1 MSFYEFLGILIG
13 LISATIAL
21 TALVRGRV
29 IAARQ
34 LELQAITAALAK
46 RQLEALDRKECAE
59 SKADVT
65 VDLVRVGR
73 TDWRFVVSNRGGVPA
88 TEVNFTIAKTSTD
101 NPLVRSECERRYT
114 CEARCSTQPASRGGI
129 PMEGAMRVMFMS
141 PSRPG
146 ALAGWAALVVV
157 LLLLLASVGTA
168 SAECAWVLWTWN
180 WDGVTESRTIR

>member
-1 MSFYEFLGILIG
+1 MSLYEGLGILIG

-46 RQLEALDRKECAE
+46 RQLEAIDRKERAE

-88 TEVNFTIAKTSTD
+88 TEVNFTIAETSAD
-101 NPLVRSECERRYT
+101 NPLVRSECEQKLPFPKLEPGQSFTLHAAPHLRSAMQYPVRLT
-114 CEARCSTQPASRGGI
+114 WRNPDGGSDQ
-129 PMEGAMRVMFMS
+129 RDVHV
-141 PSRPG
+141 
-146 ALAGWAALVVV
+146 AL
-157 LLLLLASVGTA
+157 
-168 SAECAWVLWTWN
+168 
-180 WDGVTESRTIR
+180 